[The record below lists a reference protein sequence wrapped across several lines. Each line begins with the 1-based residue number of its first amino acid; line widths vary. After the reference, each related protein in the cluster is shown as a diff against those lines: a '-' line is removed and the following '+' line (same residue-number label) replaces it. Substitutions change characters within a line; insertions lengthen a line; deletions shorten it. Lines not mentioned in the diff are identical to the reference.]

1 MLKTIDRS
9 ERFKR
14 LSPAKKALLLKA
26 LQEEA
31 AHREKSKGIPPRSWK
46 GPSPLS
52 FAQQRLWFI
61 EQLQPGTPLY
71 NVARAVRI
79 VGSINVAAL
88 EQGFNEIVL
97 CWPRPEFEGGQALEK
112 ARLNLVESKFP
123 DFYPIFGE
131 IHSFTASDA
140 RQVSTTSATVQVES
154 PLVEVA

>member
-88 EQGFNEIVL
+88 EQGFNEIVRRHEVL
-97 CWPRPEFEGGQALEK
+97 RAYFAVLDGKPVQTTAPIR
-112 ARLNLVESKFP
+112 NLP
-123 DFYPIFGE
+123 LLIIDL
-131 IHSFTASDA
+131 HSLS
-140 RQVSTTSATVQVES
+140 E
-154 PLVEVA
+154 P